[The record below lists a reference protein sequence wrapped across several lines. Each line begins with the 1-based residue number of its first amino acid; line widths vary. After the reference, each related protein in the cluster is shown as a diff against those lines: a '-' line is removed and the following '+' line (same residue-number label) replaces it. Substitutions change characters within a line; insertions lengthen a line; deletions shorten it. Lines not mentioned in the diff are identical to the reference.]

1 MYKTHVNQYITGY
14 YNAKRRLCVAG
25 GRVVAHDDE
34 IVEAGV
40 QVGVRPQRL
49 YLPIFLHLY
58 LFMIIFYADIYFY
71 IILMSPPAAAAA
83 LTKARIGPQRMDLP
97 ICLCYIYVCIIFKC
111 YVHICV

>member
-1 MYKTHVNQYITGY
+1 M
-14 YNAKRRLCVAG
+14 
-25 GRVVAHDDE
+25 VAHDDE

-58 LFMIIFYADIYFY
+58 LFMILFYADIYFY
-71 IILMSPPAAAAA
+71 IIIMSPPGAAAA
-83 LTKARIGPQRMDLP
+83 LTKARFGPQRLDLP
-97 ICLCYIYVCIIFKC
+97 ICLCYIYVCIKFKC